1 MGKSLLGKGR
11 SMCEVPEVPEGKEP
25 DVSKEH
31 QKNGVV
37 GALCKKGRGSWHGKF
52 GRLGLWRDSKL
63 YSKYHGKVLKD
74 LKHRV
79 TYSNFC
85 F

>member
-25 DVSKEH
+25 DVSKKH
-31 QKNGVV
+31 QKNSVV

-52 GRLGLWRDSKL
+52 GS
-63 YSKYHGKVLKD
+63 
-74 LKHRV
+74 
-79 TYSNFC
+79 
-85 F
+85 